1 MNFLKMNKREI
12 IDTHIQLLCANRM
25 LFFCQGDSENRMCSL
40 DVTDAKLCVPF
51 HLLGLLFVKNGL
63 VFEIKLVNLC
73 STDILKVPFSSGYS
87 IQKAKMSLNRLL
99 RPCLLF
105 LCSGFLE
112 WYLYCLKH
120 HSLSPGLKMFFH
132 LFIHST
138 NKHLYTSH
146 CSVDLGHICQEKRQ
160 KSILCW
166 RL

>member
-1 MNFLKMNKREI
+1 MI
-12 IDTHIQLLCANRM
+12 
-25 LFFCQGDSENRMCSL
+25 CSL

-51 HLLGLLFVKNGL
+51 HLLGLFVKNGL

-112 WYLYCLKH
+112 
-120 HSLSPGLKMFFH
+120 
-132 LFIHST
+132 
-138 NKHLYTSH
+138 
-146 CSVDLGHICQEKRQ
+146 
-160 KSILCW
+160 
-166 RL
+166 